1 MDSKTNNE
9 KINEI
14 IDIDNEKIS
23 ENFTRWQKLQ
33 FFIKEE
39 ITLKEKSKF

>member
-1 MDSKTNNE
+1 MDSKTKNE
-9 KINEI
+9 KIKEI
-14 IDIDNEKIS
+14 IDIDNEKVS
-23 ENFTRWQKLQ
+23 ENFTRWQRLQ

>member
-1 MDSKTNNE
+1 MDSKTKNE
-9 KINEI
+9 KIKEI

-23 ENFTRWQKLQ
+23 ENFTRWQRLQ